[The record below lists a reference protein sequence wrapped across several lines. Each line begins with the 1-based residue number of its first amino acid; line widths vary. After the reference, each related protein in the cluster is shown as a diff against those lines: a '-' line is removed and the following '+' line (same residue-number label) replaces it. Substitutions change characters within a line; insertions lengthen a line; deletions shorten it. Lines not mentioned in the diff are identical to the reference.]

1 MNKETSVQNIQN
13 SEVSRKKHIV
23 PDVSDNEFKEEEKR
37 KALTTALAS
46 ALASSSAADRP
57 ELFNSSSAA
66 DLKAGITLQSIHIY

>member
-1 MNKETSVQNIQN
+1 MNKETSAQNIQN
-13 SEVSRKKHIV
+13 SEVSQKKHIV
-23 PDVSDNEFKEEEKR
+23 PDVSDNEFEEEKR

-46 ALASSSAADRP
+46 AFASSSAADRP

>member
-23 PDVSDNEFKEEEKR
+23 PDVSDNEFEEEKR

-46 ALASSSAADRP
+46 AFASSSAADRP